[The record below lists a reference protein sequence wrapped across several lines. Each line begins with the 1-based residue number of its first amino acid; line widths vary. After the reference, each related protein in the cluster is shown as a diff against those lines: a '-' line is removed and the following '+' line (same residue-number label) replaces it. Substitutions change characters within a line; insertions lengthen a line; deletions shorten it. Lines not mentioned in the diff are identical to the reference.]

1 MNAVS
6 RLLKFAAI
14 GFLSLFVLSTG
25 LGMVASAQDE
35 EAPTEEAVAEVVADE
50 AEVADD
56 RIELSNRSAETPVL
70 LRVQS
75 FFGMFG
81 LLLIAFLFSNNRKA
95 IDWRLVSVGVGI
107 QLAFALLILK
117 TPAGAIVFGTASE
130 VFTKLLGFTNA
141 GNAMIF
147 TSYVTGE
154 IDASLINFAFSVL
167 PTIVFFSALMTILYH
182 LGVMQAV
189 VNVIAR
195 AMRATMHTSGSET
208 LSAAG
213 NIFVGQTEAPLLVKP
228 FVPTMT
234 KSELMA
240 VMTGGFATVA
250 GGVMALYIGF
260 LEPHFADIAGHL
272 MAASVM
278 SAPAALVIAK
288 MMYPETEESPTKGG
302 VKIEV
307 EKVDANVIDAASRGA
322 SEGLQ
327 LAFNVAAMLLT
338 FVAMIALINYMMAL
352 PSYIQH
358 GAALESLATQISE
371 GDEEAPADV
380 RMTCDPTF
388 RYDRCVADPASCE
401 DFVVSATCGDGTRDV
416 GEECDDGNNINGD
429 RCSSSCLTEQ
439 SVRVAPEEREGC
451 ISAMTASVS
460 NPPTVSVM
468 RVFNL
473 QFFFGWLFA
482 PIAFL
487 MGVPWMDLR
496 AVGELLG
503 TKMVVNEFVAYLDLA
518 GMMNSDSPL
527 QPRSAIIVTYALCG
541 FANFGSIGI
550 QIGGISGLAP
560 ERRSDLAT
568 LGLRAMIGGSL
579 AALMTATIA
588 GLLI

>member
-1 MNAVS
+1 MTTLR
-6 RLLKFAAI
+6 RLARYVAL
-14 GFLSLFVLSTG
+14 GFFSLFVLSTG
-25 LGMVASAQDE
+25 LGMVASAQE
-35 EAPTEEAVAEVVADE
+35 EEVVAVQEVVEEAVADQ
-50 AEVADD
+50 
-56 RIELSNRSAETPVL
+56 RIELGGAQSTDTPVL
-70 LRVQS
+70 LRVIS
-75 FFGMFG
+75 FFGIFG
-81 LLLIAFLFSNNRKA
+81 MLGIALLFSNNRKA
-95 IDWRLVSVGVGI
+95 IDWRLVGVGVTI
-107 QLAFALLILK
+107 QMVFAVLILK
-117 TPAGAIVFGTASE
+117 TPVGSLVFDKASA
-130 VFTKLLGFTNA
+130 VFTKLLGFTEA

-147 TSYVTGE
+147 TSYVTGA
-154 IDASLINFAFSVL
+154 IDTSLINFAFSVL

-182 LGVMQAV
+182 IGIMQAV

-195 AMRATMHTSGSET
+195 AMQATMGTSGSET

-250 GGVMALYIGF
+250 GGVMALYISF

-288 MMYPETEESPTKGG
+288 IMFPETEESPTKGT
-302 VKIEV
+302 VKIDV

-327 LAFNVAAMLLT
+327 LAFNVAAMLLA
-338 FVAMIALINYMMAL
+338 FVAMIAMINHMMAM
-352 PSYIQH
+352 PSYWQH
-358 GAALESLATQISE
+358 GNALSSLAGQIEESGE
-371 GDEEAPADV
+371 TVPGDL
-380 RMTCDPTF
+380 RLTCDPTY
-388 RYDRCVADPASCE
+388 RYDRCVSDPASCA
-401 DFVVSATCGDGTRDV
+401 DFTASSTCGDGTRDA
-416 GEECDDGNNINGD
+416 GEECDDGNAESGD
-429 RCSSSCLTEQ
+429 RCSSSCLVER
-439 SVRVAPEEREGC
+439 RVIVGAEEREGC
-451 ISAMTASVS
+451 IAALTASVS
-460 NPPTVSVM
+460 DPPTVRIAPV
-468 RVFNL
+468 VNL
-473 QFFFGWLFA
+473 QFLFGWLFA
-482 PIAFL
+482 PLAFL
-487 MGVPWMDLR
+487 MGIPWVDLL

-503 TKMVVNEFVAYLDLA
+503 TKMVINEFVAYLDMATL
-518 GMMNSDSPL
+518 MNGDSPL

-568 LGLRAMIGGSL
+568 LGLRAMIGGTL
-579 AALMTATIA
+579 AAFMTATIA